1 MLPHAEGNALGPL
14 EVIGETL
21 LQLGPRVGEIGT
33 KALDGTFTTPAKT
46 SPDLGAG
53 LLGLHKQHKLL
64 ARGPMGQEQS
74 HRVRLV
80 KAGQIPKVAV
90 LPERPLAIGVVH
102 RQRGRRDHGRHSAQ
116 TLEKTRPTLGV
127 NLRGDRHGGSGPGR
141 DILSAT
147 MAQPLQCMPKRLS
160 PLRQPSTAERCELLL
175 SQWRGDLRLSDRERS
190 ALGPELQALDQQ
202 LIALRQRRLRIAVF
216 GRVGVGKSSLL
227 NALLESRV
235 FATDVAHGC
244 TRHQQREPWAI
255 SLPGL
260 ERVEL
265 VDTPGIDEIAA
276 RARHRLAARVALG
289 ADLVL
294 VVLDGDLTT
303 PESEAVEQLLAAG
316 KPVLIVLNRID
327 NWPQDER
334 AALIRSI
341 RSRLPR
347 DAQHLEILP
356 VAAAPRQAVLLESGK
371 VRSQEQPPRIE
382 PLRSALLS
390 LLQEQGS
397 LLLGLNGLCSAD
409 RFSQRLHAWRL
420 QRGKAAAQGLIG
432 RYAALKATGVAAN
445 PLLVLDLA
453 GGIALDTALV
463 LQLCK
468 LYDLELSS
476 SGARAL
482 LTRLSA
488 QNALLG
494 GTQLGIQLLLGGLRQ
509 LLLLAAPFS
518 GGLSLGPA
526 APVAMAQAALA
537 VHTTRLTGRLAA
549 AELLQSAER
558 GRFRPASLLR
568 RLAAQDPQVR
578 DWLRQWQRLGGT
590 PTASS
595 ALLP

>member
-1 MLPHAEGNALGPL
+1 
-14 EVIGETL
+14 
-21 LQLGPRVGEIGT
+21 
-33 KALDGTFTTPAKT
+33 
-46 SPDLGAG
+46 
-53 LLGLHKQHKLL
+53 
-64 ARGPMGQEQS
+64 
-74 HRVRLV
+74 
-80 KAGQIPKVAV
+80 
-90 LPERPLAIGVVH
+90 
-102 RQRGRRDHGRHSAQ
+102 
-116 TLEKTRPTLGV
+116 
-127 NLRGDRHGGSGPGR
+127 
-141 DILSAT
+141 
-147 MAQPLQCMPKRLS
+147 MAQPLQCMANRPM
-160 PLRQPSTAERCELLL
+160 PLRQPTTAERCDLLL
-175 SQWRGDLRLSDRERS
+175 SQWRSDLRLSDRERS

-202 LIALRQRRLRIAVF
+202 LIALRERRLRIAVF

-244 TRHQQREPWAI
+244 TRLQQREPWPI
-255 SLPGL
+255 TLPEL
-260 ERVEL
+260 DRVEL

-294 VVLDGDLTT
+294 VVLDSDLTS
-303 PESEAVEQLLAAG
+303 PEAEAIQQLLQAG
-316 KPVLIVLNRID
+316 KPLLLVLNRID
-327 NWPQDER
+327 QWPAAER
-334 AALIRSI
+334 ADLILSI

-356 VAAAPRQAVLLESGK
+356 VAAAPRRAQLLPNGK
-371 VRSQEQPPRIE
+371 VRSEEQAPQIQA
-382 PLRSALLS
+382 LRSALLDV
-390 LLQEQGS
+390 LQQQGS
-397 LLLGLNGLCSAD
+397 LLLGLNGLRSAD
-409 RFSQRLHAWRL
+409 RFGKQLHAWRL
-420 QRGKAAAQGLIG
+420 QRGKSAAQGLIG

-445 PLLVLDLA
+445 PLMLLDLA
-453 GGIALDTALV
+453 GGMALDTALV

-476 SGARAL
+476 AGARAL

-494 GTQLGIQLLLGGLRQ
+494 GTQLGLQLLLGGLRQ

-537 VHTTRLTGRLAA
+537 VHTTRLTGRMAA
-549 AELLQSAER
+549 AELLRSAEQ

-578 DWLRQWQRLGGT
+578 DWLRQWQRLGAA